1 MTWNSFINRFKFIRQ
16 LYLVICNVYSFII
29 YDVYFKKKQ
38 NNQKAF
44 QFLERDKNY
53 A

>member
-1 MTWNSFINRFKFIRQ
+1 MDLISFINRYNQIQQSYFN
-16 LYLVICNVYSFII
+16 YCYGNSFVL

-44 QFLERDKNY
+44 
-53 A
+53 